1 MKNLNREQMTN
12 TKDVLEY
19 ISDLGWA
26 DLIDSMWRKKLINDI
41 LEGFP
46 DIVEDELEEVLNIV
60 LI

>member
-1 MKNLNREQMTN
+1 MTN

-19 ISDLGWA
+19 ISDLGWT
-26 DLIDSMWRKKLINDI
+26 DLIDSRWREKLTIDI

>member
-1 MKNLNREQMTN
+1 MTN

-19 ISDLGWA
+19 ISDLGWT
-26 DLIDSMWRKKLINDI
+26 DLVDSRWRGELIIDI

-46 DIVEDELEEVLNIV
+46 DIDEDELEEVLNIV

>member
-1 MKNLNREQMTN
+1 MKNLNQEQMTN

-19 ISDLGWA
+19 ISDLGWT
-26 DLIDSMWRKKLINDI
+26 DLIDSRWRGELIIDI

-46 DIVEDELEEVLNIV
+46 DIDEDELEEVLNIV